1 MELEGT
7 IEKYGKEIKITWP
20 TPVTVCPSATT
31 CYGFLTLENKTLSED
46 FVAMYN
52 QLKFNGHS
60 IRMKVREERGVG
72 RERLKSEIK
81 SHIKDMTTIEEK
93 MEELSETMGKWEAD
107 SNK

>member
-1 MELEGT
+1 
-7 IEKYGKEIKITWP
+7 
-20 TPVTVCPSATT
+20 
-31 CYGFLTLENKTLSED
+31 
-46 FVAMYN
+46 
-52 QLKFNGHS
+52 
-60 IRMKVREERGVG
+60 MKVREERGVG